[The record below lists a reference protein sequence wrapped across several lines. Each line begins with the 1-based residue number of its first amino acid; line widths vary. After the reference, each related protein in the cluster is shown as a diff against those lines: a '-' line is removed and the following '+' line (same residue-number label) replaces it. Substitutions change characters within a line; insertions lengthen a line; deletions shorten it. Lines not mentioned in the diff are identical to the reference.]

1 MAAKKTSPRKKAP
14 GKPKSARPTTVAAY
28 LAALPPDRRAICI
41 AAQKFVRANI
51 ASDYAEF
58 MSWGV
63 INWGIPLEVF
73 SNTYNGYP
81 LCFVAL
87 GANKNSFSL
96 HLLGAY
102 FNPGAHEMLSSE
114 FAKAGKRLDM
124 GKGCLRFKSLDD
136 LELKSV
142 AKVIGSQTA
151 KEYLAFYRQLK
162 GV

>member
-1 MAAKKTSPRKKAP
+1 MAAKKTAPRKKAP
-14 GKPKSARPTTVAAY
+14 GKAKPARPETVAAY
-28 LAALPPDRRAICI
+28 LESIPADRRKECVAAL
-41 AAQKFVRANI
+41 KFVRANI

-102 FNPGAHEMLSSE
+102 FNPGAHEMLSEE
-114 FAKAGKRLDM
+114 FAKAGKKLDM

-142 AKVIGSQTA
+142 ARVIGSQSA
-151 KEYLAFYRQLK
+151 KEYLAFYRKLK